1 MVLIVPCAIAAL
13 PAGRAILPPADL
25 AALDRWCA
33 WALDDPG
40 AEPRD
45 GDEAAAV
52 ARYEALLAERARD
65 VLKASPVPRPARAR
79 QRPVQASGGALWR
92 ARGIVGGGLSAVVQ
106 DDARC

>member
-1 MVLIVPCAIAAL
+1 MRTWAPHARQCCPTSAL
-13 PAGRAILPPADL
+13 RELSPADL

-33 WALDDPG
+33 RALDDPD

-65 VLKASPVPRPARAR
+65 W
-79 QRPVQASGGALWR
+79 WR
-92 ARGIVGGGLSAVVQ
+92 G
-106 DDARC
+106 